1 MQLDTEEGETFV
13 PPAGV
18 VAADSVESNAPDED
32 QAAKQDGEE
41 ADSSIDTVPE
51 SHN

>member
-18 VAADSVESNAPDED
+18 VAASNVEHSTAVQEGVND
-32 QAAKQDGEE
+32 QDPNESEAGAAE
-41 ADSSIDTVPE
+41 
-51 SHN
+51 N